1 MAISPLKS
9 ASVSFQANL
18 LIVGTIVA
26 ENQGRVDIQI
36 PRLSGAATIQNVE
49 YVDSG
54 FDATLSK
61 GEKVIVGFLEGVQDT
76 PLVLGRV
83 SSSMAPKKLDRNPL
97 INSLLNRIVALETQV
112 TSLSNRVTVLEN
124 QL

>member
-1 MAISPLKS
+1 MSISPLKS

-18 LIVGTIVA
+18 LVVGTIVA

-54 FDATLSK
+54 FDAKPVK
-61 GEKVIVGFLEGVQDT
+61 GEKVIVGFLEGVPDD
-76 PLVLGRV
+76 PLVLGRI
-83 SSSMAPKKLDRNPL
+83 SSSMAKKTVDRNET
-97 INSLLNRIVALETQV
+97 IKDLNDRIKTLETQIAALNARV
-112 TSLSNRVTVLEN
+112 TSLE
-124 QL
+124 QQI